1 MDALGR
7 KTYLWRTMLRHLLTC
22 LAIATGLVAVSAP
35 AQASVIGALEAQI
48 EQSQRAC
55 EKDRSEE
62 CACIE
67 RQRQQ
72 RARGEKPAPCRT
84 ATPIRIYIP
93 TVHFGADRAYE

>member
-1 MDALGR
+1 MVL
-7 KTYLWRTMLRHLLTC
+7 KTYLRQTMLRRLLTC
-22 LAIATGLVAVSAP
+22 LAIVTGLVSVSAP
-35 AQASVIGALEAQI
+35 AQASVMGALESQI

-72 RARGEKPAPCRT
+72 RARGEKPVPCRT
-84 ATPIRIYIP
+84 ANPVRIYIP
-93 TVHFGADRAYE
+93 TVHLGADRAHE

>member
-1 MDALGR
+1 MLL
-7 KTYLWRTMLRHLLTC
+7 KSYLRWMMLRRLLTC
-22 LAIATGLVAVSAP
+22 LAIATGLFSVAAP
-35 AQASVIGALEAQI
+35 AQAAVVGTLETRI

-84 ATPIRIYIP
+84 ASPIRIYIP

>member
-1 MDALGR
+1 MLLQS
-7 KTYLWRTMLRHLLTC
+7 YLRYTMLRRLLTC

-35 AQASVIGALEAQI
+35 AQASVISALEAQI

-84 ATPIRIYIP
+84 ATPLRIYIP

>member
-1 MDALGR
+1 MAV
-7 KTYLWRTMLRHLLTC
+7 KTYLRQTMLRRLLTC

-72 RARGEKPAPCRT
+72 RARGEKPAPCHT
-84 ATPIRIYIP
+84 ANPVRIYIP
-93 TVHFGADRAYE
+93 TVHLGVDRAHE